1 MAKIYVFL
9 ADGCEEVEALTPV
22 DLIRRAGH
30 EVCMVSVMGRKQ
42 ITGSHGIRIEA
53 DVLLEDEEFDEG
65 DMYLLPGGMP
75 GTRFLGESR
84 RLAELLL
91 QRHAQGKHLAAICAA
106 PSVLGQLGIL
116 KDKKAVCYPGFE
128 EKLTGAQVLTV
139 PAVTD
144 GTITTAR
151 GVGAGIDFGLELIRV
166 LDGADKAREI
176 KDQIVYPYNS

>member
-1 MAKIYVFL
+1 MSKVCVFL
-9 ADGCEEVEALTPV
+9 AEGCEEVEALMVV
-22 DLIRRAGH
+22 DLLRRAGI
-30 EVCMVSVMGRKQ
+30 ETFMVSVTSSLQ
-42 ITGSHGIRIEA
+42 VTGSHGIQVKA
-53 DVLLEDEEFDEG
+53 DRLFEEMFYSDI
-65 DMYLLPGGMP
+65 DALVLPGGIP
-75 GTRFLGESR
+75 GTPNLANHLG
-84 RLAELLL
+84 LVELLKEFY
-91 QRHAQGKHLAAICAA
+91 QKDKMLAAICAA

>member
-75 GTRFLGESR
+75 GTRYLGESR

-106 PSVLGQLGIL
+106 PSVLGDLGL
-116 KDKKAVCYPGFE
+116 LAGKKATCHPGFE
-128 EKLTGAQVLTV
+128 SHLLKAQVV
-139 PAVTD
+139 EDEVAADGNVVTSRGL
-144 GTITTAR
+144 GTAIP
-151 GVGAGIDFGLELIRV
+151 FGLQLIRC
-166 LDGADKAREI
+166 LADEETAQKVQDA
-176 KDQIVYPYNS
+176 IVYRK